1 MKSYKHINL
10 YPSDIFP
17 TCYRLVL
24 SEKVYVWFDLG
35 EDFIEAGTLIPGV
48 IQVLKNPIFNP

>member
-10 YPSDIFP
+10 YPSKIIA

-24 SEKVYVWFDLG
+24 NEKIYIWFDLG
-35 EDFIEAGTLIPGV
+35 KDLIETKTLSPAN